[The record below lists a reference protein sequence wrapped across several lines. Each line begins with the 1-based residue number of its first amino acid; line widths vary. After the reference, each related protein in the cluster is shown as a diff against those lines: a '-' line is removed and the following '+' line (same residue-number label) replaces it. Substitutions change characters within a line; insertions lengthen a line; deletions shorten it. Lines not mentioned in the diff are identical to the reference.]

1 MKALHVFLGGLLCL
15 IANIQAEEISI
26 QIGGSVYSYG
36 NANELTEISL
46 SPQSCLLDALAAAGG
61 CSEAARLKSVLV
73 KRTTE
78 SGEKILTV
86 DAIAALQDPP
96 KALVL
101 QEGDIIWVDEIV
113 DGYPAPHY
121 FNRLLFEWA
130 YLNATKEE
138 LPTYWSRMVSYLDR
152 LGHQRETRFR
162 EWSEPDGYTT
172 RD

>member
-1 MKALHVFLGGLLCL
+1 MKALHAFLGGLFYL

-26 QIGGSVYSYG
+26 QIGGAVYASG
-36 NANELTEISL
+36 DHNGVTEISL

-61 CSEAARLKSVLV
+61 CSEAARITSVLV
-73 KRTTE
+73 KRITE

-86 DAIAALQDPP
+86 DAIAALQDPHT
-96 KALVL
+96 ALVL
-101 QEGDIIWVDEIV
+101 QEGDIIWVEEILEA
-113 DGYPAPHY
+113 YPAPHY

-130 YLNATKEE
+130 YLDATKEE
-138 LPTYWSRMVSYLDR
+138 LPTYWSQMVSYLDR

-162 EWSEPDGYTT
+162 EWSEQDGYTT